1 MNVVLVC
8 IGNFQPYILDNIRN
22 LVRLKH
28 ENIYVITNESFT
40 PHFAE
45 FSPTVFT
52 GIQTDSPVKLVYV
65 EDLNDTFHFYERTS
79 LDKSFRN
86 GFWALS
92 SLRIFYLY
100 SFMEK
105 YRIKDVIHLEN
116 DVVIYYNCDELLGQ
130 VERNKIYV
138 PFHAFNINIISIIY
152 IPNSEILKPVLVNWN
167 VNYSDMSVF
176 VSFKAAF
183 PQLITEFPIF
193 KEQPEFNE
201 NPEQK
206 MVCNNYER
214 FNRIFD
220 AAAMGQ
226 YLGGIDPRNN
236 ANNTIGF
243 VNKESCI
250 KYNDYQF
257 VWKYV
262 PLAEGSSEN
271 EMMKKPF
278 LFVKEEE
285 IPIFNLHIHSK
296 NISKFVEGA
305 GF

>member
-28 ENIYVITNESFT
+28 QNIYVITNKNFIH
-40 PHFAE
+40 HFAE

-52 GIQTDSPVKLVYV
+52 GIQTDPPVKLVYV
-65 EDLNDTFHFYERTS
+65 EDLKDTFKFYERST

-86 GFWALS
+86 GFWALT
-92 SLRIFYLY
+92 SLRMFYLY

-105 YRIKDVIHLEN
+105 YKINDVIHLEN
-116 DVVIYYNCDELLGQ
+116 DVVIYYNCDELLTR
-130 VERNKIYV
+130 VERNKIYI
-138 PFHAFNINIISIIY
+138 PFHSFNINIISIIY
-152 IPNSEILKPVLVNWN
+152 IPNSEALKPVLVNWN
-167 VNYSDMSVF
+167 VRYLDMNVF
-176 VSFKAAF
+176 ANCKMAF

-201 NPEQK
+201 QQK

-214 FNRIFD
+214 FNKIFD
-220 AAAMGQ
+220 GAAMGQ
-226 YLGGIDPRNN
+226 YLGGIDPRNDSK
-236 ANNTIGF
+236 NTIGF
-243 VNKESCI
+243 VNKQSCI
-250 KYNDYQF
+250 KYNGYQF
-257 VWKYV
+257 IWKYV
-262 PLAEGSSEN
+262 PLVEGSTDN

-278 LFVKEEE
+278 ILVKDEE

>member
-8 IGNFQPYILDNIRN
+8 IDNFQPYIIDNIRN

-28 ENIYVITNESFT
+28 ENIYVITNQSFT

-52 GIQTDSPVKLVYV
+52 GIQTASPVKLVYV
-65 EDLNDTFHFYERTS
+65 EDLKDIFHFYERS
-79 LDKSFRN
+79 PLDKTFRN
-86 GFWALS
+86 GFWALT
-92 SLRIFYLY
+92 SLRMFYLY

-116 DVVIYYNCDELLGQ
+116 DVIIYYNCNELLAR
-130 VERNKIYV
+130 VERNKIYL

-152 IPNSEILKPVLVNWN
+152 IPTSEILKPVLVNWN
-167 VNYSDMSVF
+167 VRYLDMNVF
-176 VSFKAAF
+176 AECKMAF

-193 KEQPEFNE
+193 KEQPEFDE
-201 NPEQK
+201 EQK

-214 FNRIFD
+214 FNKIFD
-220 AAAMGQ
+220 GAAMGQ
-226 YLGGIDPRNN
+226 YLGGIDTNN
-236 ANNTIGF
+236 DTNNTIGF

-250 KYNDYQF
+250 KYNGYPF

-262 PLAEGSSEN
+262 PLVEGSGEN

-278 LFVKEEE
+278 LLIKEEE